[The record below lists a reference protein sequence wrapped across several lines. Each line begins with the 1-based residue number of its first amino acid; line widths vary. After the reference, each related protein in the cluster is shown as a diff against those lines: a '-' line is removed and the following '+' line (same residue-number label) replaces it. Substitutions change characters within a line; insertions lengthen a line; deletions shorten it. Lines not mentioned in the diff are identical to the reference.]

1 MGKLKRSNSNKVF
14 AGICGG
20 LGEFFNID
28 PTIVRVIYAIFFVR
42 YFSFAFLIYIVC
54 SLVIPIDDGVIH
66 PADYNEHN
74 DKIRKNTP
82 LLIGGGLIIWGS
94 ILLSRIM
101 FPWFSLRI
109 MHLVRYWPALL
120 IVLGIYVLFNQK
132 N

>member
-66 PADYNEHN
+66 PDDYNEHN

-109 MHLVRYWPALL
+109 MHLVKYWPALL
-120 IVLGIYVLFNQK
+120 IVLGIYVLFSQK